1 MYMNHLKI
9 WNKHAEEKYNL
20 IFEKKFTHIRKGVS
34 VCVVGEYKNIWKD
47 IYQNVTS
54 AYLWGIG

>member
-20 IFEKKFTHIRKGVS
+20 IFEKKYTHIRKGVS
-34 VCVVGEYKNIWKD
+34 VCVVAVHI
-47 IYQNVTS
+47 
-54 AYLWGIG
+54 